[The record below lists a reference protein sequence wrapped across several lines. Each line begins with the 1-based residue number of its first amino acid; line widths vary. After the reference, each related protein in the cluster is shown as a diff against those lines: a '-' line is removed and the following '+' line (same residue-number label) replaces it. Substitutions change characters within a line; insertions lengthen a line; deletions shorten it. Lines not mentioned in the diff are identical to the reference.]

1 VANDP
6 MKQFEIKKILELPQ
20 IAGQDISFTNSS
32 LWMVVG
38 ISAIILFFEPLRVH
52 HNLTLSCDRNDGR
65 IYSGPCDGRR
75 PLEKRS

>member
-20 IAGQDISFTNSS
+20 IAGHDISFTNSS

-38 ISAIILFFEPLRVH
+38 VLSVILFFALTAKGKLIPGRSHEVLPLH
-52 HNLTLSCDRNDGR
+52 LLP
-65 IYSGPCDGRR
+65 IFLYSF
-75 PLEKRS
+75 

>member
-38 ISAIILFFEPLRVH
+38 ILLKANSFLDVCNRLVNSLMNSLPIW
-52 HNLTLSCDRNDGR
+52 
-65 IYSGPCDGRR
+65 
-75 PLEKRS
+75 